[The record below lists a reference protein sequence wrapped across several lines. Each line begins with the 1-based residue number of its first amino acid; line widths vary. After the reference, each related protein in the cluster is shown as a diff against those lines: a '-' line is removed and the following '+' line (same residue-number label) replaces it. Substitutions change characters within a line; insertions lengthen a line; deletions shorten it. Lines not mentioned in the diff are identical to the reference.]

1 MLKIRFNTSCE
12 FDEGPMTKGKN
23 HIKLRIGEVIN
34 GEIRPILLRQQ
45 PANFD
50 GQKKNVYHFGEFE
63 FMTSL
68 FTFDKVE
75 PGLKTVSIEYLHY
88 KDPKDEENFTVV
100 GQSRFLIKDAIQK
113 GSSKEGGKFYIQNTE
128 RSKYIGSTKISLFNT
143 RRFYSF
149 FDLIFKN
156 QLNIVPIIG
165 MDFSMAN
172 LKMDDASVLHTLK
185 PGVQNDY
192 VEGMK
197 GVYEAFDPFSHFF
210 LTYGF
215 GARTHSRGDKHD
227 QDPCDCFAMSG
238 DFCEPYAYTQEQLL
252 S

>member
-1 MLKIRFNTSCE
+1 
-12 FDEGPMTKGKN
+12 MTKGKN